1 MTALTTQS
9 TTKTTSTTS
18 TNRACG
24 ACRAPNKPKLTKREW
39 EVERV
44 LLAKAFP
51 NDEGSHYHA
60 FPALSSNQPTPL
72 PCRELMTAIRSARA
86 DKVKQYG
93 GRRTQCSVH
102 LMSLTEAYVAGIA
115 SGIIIVML
123 TDARGFPDETL
134 TIDPSKFGYQIEDI
148 VQMLNYAVRRPFSIV
163 MPPLQ
168 HPTLTQLKRQYPA
181 RAKGPLP
188 VIAPTDAERISAYF
202 SLYGCYPS
210 RGSHYQ
216 RYYHADHAPV
226 SPMASK
232 SAASKPKSKSIG
244 STKVTRS
251 ARSTA
256 RPKKKGTKT
265 NV

>member
-1 MTALTTQS
+1 MTALTSDYTFAPRS
-9 TTKTTSTTS
+9 I
-18 TNRACG
+18 
-24 ACRAPNKPKLTKREW
+24 RAPNKPKLTKREW

-44 LLAKAFP
+44 LLSKAFP

-60 FPALSSNQPTPL
+60 FHALSSEHPAPL

-86 DKVKQYG
+86 DKVKYYG
-93 GRRTQCSVH
+93 GRRTQCSIH
-102 LMSLTEAYVAGIA
+102 LMSLTEAHIAGIA
-115 SGIIIVML
+115 SGIILIML

-134 TIDPSKFGYQIEDI
+134 SIDPSKFGYQIEDI

-188 VIAPTDAERISAYF
+188 IPAPTDAERISEYF
-202 SLYGCYPS
+202 SMYGCYPS
-210 RGSHYQ
+210 RGSYYQ
-216 RYYHADHAPV
+216 RYYHAPTT
-226 SPMASK
+226 SK
-232 SAASKPKSKSIG
+232 PAASKPTVASKSTT
-244 STKVTRS
+244 SKVARPV
-251 ARSTA
+251 ARS
-256 RPKKKGTKT
+256 KKGTKA

>member
-1 MTALTTQS
+1 MTSLTQ
-9 TTKTTSTTS
+9 TKS
-18 TNRACG
+18 TNPNRSI
-24 ACRAPNKPKLTKREW
+24 RAPNKPKLTKREW

-60 FPALSSNQPTPL
+60 FPAISSNQPTPL

-102 LMSLTEAYVAGIA
+102 LLSLTEAYIAGIA
-115 SGIIIVML
+115 SGIILVILM
-123 TDARGFPDETL
+123 DAHGFPDETL
-134 TIDPSKFGYQIEDI
+134 SIDPSKFGYQVEDI
-148 VQMLNYAVRRPFSIV
+148 IPMLNYAVRRPFSIE

-168 HPTLTQLKRQYPA
+168 HPTLTQLRRQYPA
-181 RAKGPLP
+181 RANGPLP
-188 VIAPTDAERISAYF
+188 AVTPTDAERISAYF

-216 RYYHADHAPV
+216 RYYHYTPQSV
-226 SPMASK
+226 STQSTATKAKPTATPSKAKPKAKQSK
-232 SAASKPKSKSIG
+232 SVA
-244 STKVTRS
+244 TKR
-251 ARSTA
+251 
-256 RPKKKGTKT
+256 KGTKA